1 MKFAS
6 AVAHMV
12 VGGVCWVGCASAW
25 AEGDGPHWSYGHGH
39 GKGHRAHAEKN
50 DPAHWAELSPAF
62 EACGKGQRQSPV
74 DIRGAVKAD
83 LPPLQAAYAPA
94 TLTWVNNGHTVQLNV
109 PDGSTLK
116 VGEREYKLVQFHF
129 HSPSEEAIGG
139 KRYPMVA
146 HFVHKDAENRLG
158 VIGVQFRYG
167 KANPAWE
174 AVLAHLPRTGEH
186 LTVPALKIDL
196 PALLP
201 ADLGYYSFDGSLTTP
216 PCSEGVSWM
225 VLKTPVSLSSQQM
238 AAFRKL
244 YNGNAR
250 PLQALNGR
258 EIRES
263 K

>member
-1 MKFAS
+1 MKFRLT
-6 AVAHMV
+6 VAQVV
-12 VGGVCWVGCASAW
+12 VGTVCGMGSASVW
-25 AEGDGPHWSYGHGH
+25 AEGDGVHWSYGH
-39 GKGHRAHAEKN
+39 HR
-50 DPAHWAELSPAF
+50 HWAELSPAF

-83 LPPLQAAYAPA
+83 LPPLQITYAST
-94 TLTWVNNGHTVQLNV
+94 TLTWVNNGHTVQVNV
-109 PDGSTLK
+109 PEGSTLK
-116 VGEREYKLVQFHF
+116 IGEREFKLVQFHF

-146 HFVHKDAENRLG
+146 HFVHKDADNRLG
-158 VIGVQFRYG
+158 VMGVPFRYG
-167 KANPAWE
+167 KAHPTWE
-174 AVLAHLPRTGEH
+174 AVLAHLPRKGEN

-196 PALLP
+196 AALLP

-216 PCSEGVSWM
+216 QCSEGVSWM
-225 VLKTPVSLSSQQM
+225 VLKTPVNLSAQQM

-250 PLQALNGR
+250 PLQPLHGR